1 MSAPVLP
8 EGSELVP
15 GYEVIA
21 HLKRTLDLDVY
32 DVWSDERRARCV
44 AKTARPDKSANAHI
58 RRGLA
63 REARLLMA
71 LTHPHIVRC
80 YEHIARPRPVV
91 VLETLQGATLA
102 HLLDERPRRRLAG
115 VDVGW
120 LGIHLCSALSYLHRQ
135 PLLHL
140 DLKPSNVISDA
151 GQAKLI
157 DLSIARAPGRA
168 KPGIGTLEYMAPEQR
183 DGGRVDTW
191 TDVFGLGTVLFEAA
205 TGSRAIADAS
215 VRGARRL
222 PHGVADA
229 IDGALARDPGAR
241 PRIDEIEDALSALV
255 D

>member
-32 DVWSDERRARCV
+32 DVWSEERRARCV
-44 AKTARPDKSANAHI
+44 AKTARPDKSDSAHI

-115 VDVGW
+115 VDIGW

-157 DLSIARAPGRA
+157 DLSIARAPGRMKA
-168 KPGIGTLEYMAPEQR
+168 GIGTLDYMAPEQR
-183 DGGRVDTW
+183 GGGRVYSV
-191 TDVFGLGTVLFEAA
+191 TDVCGLGEVLFEAA
-205 TGSRAIADAS
+205 GGGRATAGATVRS
-215 VRGARRL
+215 VRRL
-222 PHGVADA
+222 PRAPADA
-229 IDGALARDPGAR
+229 IDAALAPDPHAR
-241 PRIDEIEDALSALV
+241 PRIDEVEEAL
-255 D
+255 